1 MQDDVKAE
9 SGQENKS
16 LSPEN
21 QGTPDDLEADMN
33 EPSPAEAA
41 EMEVFETFPDR
52 EQAAPV
58 LRILDENGIP
68 YAFEEN
74 RMGFDPSFANNV
86 MYQAWVLKLPAD
98 RFEELRQSLE
108 DAYGQEDMQLPPDH
122 YLRDF
127 SVEELLEVIAK
138 ADEWSEF
145 DVVVARQMLN
155 ERGAGLSDDRVET
168 MRALRREELAR
179 PAPADGS
186 MIAAAYLLALLGGV
200 LGVVLG
206 WILMNSTKTTAFG
219 DKVAHYDA
227 AAQAHGKRALGLGLA
242 VAAALAAAL
251 VLRPE
256 WFA

>member
-1 MQDDVKAE
+1 MQDEVINPGSAANDHP
-9 SGQENKS
+9 
-16 LSPEN
+16 SPEN
-21 QGTPDDLEADMN
+21 PGTPDDLEADMVDPG
-33 EPSPAEAA
+33 PSETA
-41 EMEVFETFPDR
+41 EMAVFETFPDR

-68 YAFEEN
+68 YVFEEN

-86 MYQAWVLKLPAD
+86 LYQAWVLKVPPD
-98 RFEELRQSLE
+98 RLEELRKDLE
-108 DAYGQEDMQLPPDH
+108 EAYGQADVQLPPDH

-127 SVEELLEVIAK
+127 SVEELFEVIAK

-145 DVVVARQMLN
+145 DVVVARQMLD
-155 ERGAGLSDDRVET
+155 EKGAGLSDDEVEV
-168 MRALRREELAR
+168 MRAQRRKELAK
-179 PAPADGS
+179 PTQADGS

-200 LGVVLG
+200 LGVILG

-227 AAQAHGKRALGLGLA
+227 ASQAHGKRALGLGAL
-242 VAAALAAAL
+242 VAAALVVAL
-251 VLRPE
+251 VLKPE

>member
-1 MQDDVKAE
+1 MQDEANDRDRAA
-9 SGQENKS
+9 ND
-16 LSPEN
+16 SPSPDT
-21 QGTPDDLEADMN
+21 QGTPDDFEADMVDTT
-33 EPSPAEAA
+33 PAEAA
-41 EMEVFETFPDR
+41 EMAVFETFPDR

-86 MYQAWVLKLPAD
+86 MYQAWVLKLPPD
-98 RFEELRQSLE
+98 RFEELRKDLE

-145 DVVVARQMLN
+145 DVVVARQMLD
-155 ERGAGLSDDRVET
+155 ERGAGLSDDRVEA
-168 MRALRREELAR
+168 MRVIRREELAR
-179 PAPADGS
+179 PSKADGS

-219 DKVAHYDA
+219 DKVPHYDSS
-227 AAQAHGKRALGLGLA
+227 AQAHGKRALVLGLA
-242 VAAALAAAL
+242 VAAALAVAL
-251 VLRPE
+251 VLKPE

>member
-1 MQDDVKAE
+1 
-9 SGQENKS
+9 
-16 LSPEN
+16 
-21 QGTPDDLEADMN
+21 MN
-33 EPSPAEAA
+33 DPSPAEAA
-41 EMEVFETFPDR
+41 EMAVFETFPDR
-52 EQAAPV
+52 EQAAPI

-86 MYQAWVLKLPAD
+86 MYQAWVLKLPPD
-98 RFEELRQSLE
+98 RFEELRKDLE
-108 DAYGQEDMQLPPDH
+108 DAYGQEDVQLPPDH
-122 YLRDF
+122 YLREF

-145 DVVVARQMLN
+145 DVVVARQMLD
-155 ERGAGLSDDRVET
+155 ERGAGLNDAQVEA
-168 MRALRREELAR
+168 MRAQRRAALAL
-179 PAPADGS
+179 PSPADGS

-219 DKVAHYDA
+219 DNVAHYDA
-227 AAQAHGKRALGLGLA
+227 AAQAHGKRALGLGVVVAIALA
-242 VAAALAAAL
+242 VAL